1 MVWLLKSRS
10 QKHFW
15 PRNKQA
21 EFANLLEGWR
31 SVYKLNQLLL
41 TWYVQGFRFLTHLGA
56 VIKALFLYVSF
67 IAMIRFRYICS
78 TLMHSLFHLLYTEA
92 NWTGLDF
99 IIKDLPSV
107 LILRITANQ
116 ILINLLCCSY
126 KYNWCLC
133 RFINKLYI
141 LLWTLLEILSVISIF
156 VHKVFWIKLIVG
168 FNNYEIRPWSVSL
181 LFFSVRLFRFCV
193 VIWFFHPRHN
203 GQWPPTS
210 KDFYTRSYPLHY
222 FLILILEKEPVFSLF
237 NVEC

>member
-1 MVWLLKSRS
+1 
-10 QKHFW
+10 
-15 PRNKQA
+15 
-21 EFANLLEGWR
+21 
-31 SVYKLNQLLL
+31 
-41 TWYVQGFRFLTHLGA
+41 
-56 VIKALFLYVSF
+56 
-67 IAMIRFRYICS
+67 
-78 TLMHSLFHLLYTEA
+78 MHSLFHLLYTEA

-133 RFINKLYI
+133 RFIGKLYI

-181 LFFSVRLFRFCV
+181 LFFLVFYFCRFCV
-193 VIWFFHPRHN
+193 VIWFFHPRQN

-222 FLILILEKEPVFSLF
+222 FLILILEKEPVFPVSMLSAKQGNYWYHF
-237 NVEC
+237 YNVFGMTRGLTGDWTRDLPHSKPALYH